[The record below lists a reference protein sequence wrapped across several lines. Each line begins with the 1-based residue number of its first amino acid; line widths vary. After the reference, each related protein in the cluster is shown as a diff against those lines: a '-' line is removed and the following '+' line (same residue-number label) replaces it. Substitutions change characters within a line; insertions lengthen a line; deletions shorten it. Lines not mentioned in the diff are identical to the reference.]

1 MTSASGGIYVIMG
14 VAGSGKTRIGT
25 AFARALGVAFV
36 EGDDHHPA
44 ANLALMSR
52 GIPLTDADRAGW
64 LAELAR
70 CIREASEAHKGLVL
84 TCSALKRSYRDL
96 LRAAGAPNEVTFV
109 FLRGP
114 RTLIAERRATRS
126 GHFMPAS
133 LLDSQLATL
142 EEPAPDEGAWVCDIS
157 DTPNDLVAALVARA
171 SA

>member
-1 MTSASGGIYVIMG
+1 MTRASGGIYVIMG
-14 VAGSGKTRIGT
+14 VAGSGKTRIGS
-25 AFARALGVAFV
+25 AFARALGVEFV

-44 ANLALMSR
+44 ANVALMSR
-52 GIPLTDADRAGW
+52 GIPLTDSDRAGW

-70 CIREASEAHKGLVL
+70 CIHEASEAGRGLVIA
-84 TCSALKRSYRDL
+84 CSALKRSYRDL
-96 LRAAGAPNEVTFV
+96 LRAAGTRGEVVFV

-114 RTLIAERRATRS
+114 RTLIAERLATRR

-142 EEPAPDEGAWVCDIS
+142 EEPALDEGAWVCDIS
-157 DTPNDLVAALVARA
+157 DTPDDLVAALVARA